1 MIIKNKEQINLIFRA
16 WNNDK
21 SFIFNSNVSIE
32 NNFNIISDNT
42 LNSKISPFSIYS
54 EDDKA
59 MVLIS
64 EKNECEEYVL
74 YNLLENIAEDNF
86 LLPNTS
92 NASIIKYENRPVL
105 FYNKKINSNVYFKY
119 RYLDIKDKIKYI
131 NEEKS
136 LDNIPDNI
144 IEPSISVYMG
154 SIYLVGKNNKYI
166 INAKSSDLSNWSIN
180 YSGKNINSMNVNIIK
195 VIDNKAQK
203 INTYIK
209 RNIVYNLIKNRDSYK
224 LKEKNYKLLELLF
237 YENNLNNKLDNINN
251 MIKIQEL
258 YNDRCE
264 DYLIKIRELN
274 NIINEKDKI
283 IYNLL
288 NQR

>member
-92 NASIIKYENRPVL
+92 NASIIKYEIDQ
-105 FYNKKINSNVYFKY
+105 FFF
-119 RYLDIKDKIKYI
+119 
-131 NEEKS
+131 
-136 LDNIPDNI
+136 
-144 IEPSISVYMG
+144 
-154 SIYLVGKNNKYI
+154 
-166 INAKSSDLSNWSIN
+166 
-180 YSGKNINSMNVNIIK
+180 IIK
-195 VIDNKAQK
+195 KLIVM
-203 INTYIK
+203 YIL
-209 RNIVYNLIKNRDSYK
+209 NIGILI
-224 LKEKNYKLLELLF
+224 
-237 YENNLNNKLDNINN
+237 
-251 MIKIQEL
+251 
-258 YNDRCE
+258 
-264 DYLIKIRELN
+264 
-274 NIINEKDKI
+274 
-283 IYNLL
+283 
-288 NQR
+288 